1 MPQYIDLYTKY
12 TSTSALSGDLRSKAD
27 RAWTKKYIRKS
38 LGHFLPIDKGASIL
52 EIGCGFGACLK
63 SLAELGYSNCSG
75 IDLSDEQIRY
85 AIDVLKLNNVQ
96 KVDAIDFLKTKT
108 NTFNCI
114 LALDFLEHFEL
125 PDLMVL
131 GKTIVEALKPDGIL
145 IVQVPNGLSPMNPFI
160 YGDLTHVRAFTV
172 KSLQQFFLEI
182 NLQPTGFCET
192 PVYVYNSTSFYR
204 NLLWKALI
212 KPILHFFAIVM
223 NGTNGYTIY
232 TANLIG
238 TAKKLMKN

>member
-1 MPQYIDLYTKY
+1 MPQYIDLYKKY

-27 RAWTKKYIRKS
+27 RAWTTRYIRKS
-38 LGHFLPIDKGASIL
+38 FGNFLPIDKGASIL

-96 KVDAIDFLKTKT
+96 KVDAIEFLRTKA

-131 GKTIVEALKPDGIL
+131 GKTIAHLF
-145 IVQVPNGLSPMNPFI
+145 M
-160 YGDLTHVRAFTV
+160 
-172 KSLQQFFLEI
+172 
-182 NLQPTGFCET
+182 
-192 PVYVYNSTSFYR
+192 
-204 NLLWKALI
+204 
-212 KPILHFFAIVM
+212 
-223 NGTNGYTIY
+223 GT
-232 TANLIG
+232 
-238 TAKKLMKN
+238 